1 MSNLLTKREFIRTL
15 IASVITVGVPLP
27 IGFKPNLEVPIVS
40 YIAMGGDGINIKLK
54 YWYLYKN
61 LQDDLVQ
68 IDPRTVAI
76 QLRTSDT

>member
-15 IASVITVGVPLP
+15 IASVIAVGVPLP
-27 IGFKPNLEVPIVS
+27 IGFSINKFNPNPIMT
-40 YIAMGGDGINIKLK
+40 IKDTNIKLK